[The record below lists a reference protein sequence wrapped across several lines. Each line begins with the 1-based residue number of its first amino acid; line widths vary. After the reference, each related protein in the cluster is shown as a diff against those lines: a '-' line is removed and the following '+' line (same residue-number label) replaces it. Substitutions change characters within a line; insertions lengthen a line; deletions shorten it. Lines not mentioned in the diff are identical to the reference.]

1 MPPSC
6 YRDCA
11 HCDVNQKVRDTP
23 TRSPCVQSAPWNFR
37 LPVCENLGWGDTG
50 RARLANGILPFGW
63 DTGGMIEGR
72 TLAVL
77 DQEALDA
84 ILEGAGK
91 K

>member
-1 MPPSC
+1 
-6 YRDCA
+6 
-11 HCDVNQKVRDTP
+11 
-23 TRSPCVQSAPWNFR
+23 
-37 LPVCENLGWGDTG
+37 
-50 RARLANGILPFGW
+50 LANGILPFGW